1 MVLMNIKIR
10 FTVILF
16 FLFFPLITEAEEV
29 AKNQDTIVV
38 RNDMPLQQMSESGF
52 GYRGDFGAL
61 SVVMN
66 PVLFKD
72 MNFMFSPGYS
82 LNQFIDLRGVF
93 WSLHFIKDG
102 GTYRFSPNVFLAGI
116 ALASGFTGE
125 PSQYKKVLLYFW
137 TSFFFVLNP
146 SVDFFLWQ
154 KYVPISIGAGYNTD
168 WFLFS
173 PGRELYFKPHI
184 DLNVMFKLGIW
195 FKLTG
200 SFAYLV
206 TDTYDLKHGPRFEFR
221 IGI

>member
-1 MVLMNIKIR
+1 MVLMNTKIGY
-10 FTVILF
+10 VWIF
-16 FLFFPLITEAEEV
+16 FCFFFPLTLEAEEV
-29 AKNQDTIVV
+29 AKNQDTIVA
-38 RNDMPLQQMSESGF
+38 RNDMPLQQMRESGF

-61 SVVMN
+61 SVVMD
-66 PVLFKD
+66 PVLFND

-82 LNQFIDLRGVF
+82 FDQFIDLHGVF
-93 WSLHFIKDG
+93 CSLHFIKDG
-102 GTYRFSPNVFLAGI
+102 GTYRFSPNVFLAGF

-125 PSQYKKVLLYFW
+125 PSQYSKGLLYFW
-137 TSFFFVLNP
+137 TTIFLALNP

-154 KYVPISIGAGYNTD
+154 KYVPVSIGAGYNTD

-173 PGRELYFKPHI
+173 PGRELYFKPHV

-221 IGI
+221 LGI